1 MIKMEVYERRQG
13 DYVISTEK
21 ALLNLDTVAA
31 FLARAYWAQGRTR
44 EVIARSFINSLCFG
58 LYCGQTQAGFARV
71 ISDYATFAYLCD
83 VFIDENHRSKG
94 LGKWLVSVVMS
105 HPDLQGL
112 RRWSLATRDAH
123 ELYRQFGWA
132 EIKSPEI
139 WMEIF
144 APPAAE
150 D

>member
-1 MIKMEVYERRQG
+1 MDSYECCQG
-13 DYVISTEK
+13 GYTISTDK
-21 ALLNLDTVAA
+21 SRLDLEAVSA

-44 EVIARSFINSLCFG
+44 ETIEHSLKSSICFG
-58 LYCGQTQAGFARV
+58 LYSGNQQIGFARV
-71 ISDYATFAYLCD
+71 ISDCATFAYLCD
-83 VFIDENHRSKG
+83 VFVDESCRGKG
-94 LGKWLVSVVMS
+94 LGKWLISAVMS

-123 ELYRQFGWA
+123 EFYRQFGWA

-144 APPAAE
+144 NPPVLQN
-150 D
+150 DGG